1 MIGRYVKAFAAA
13 GLLVLTAAQAVAQSG
28 QGPVAQACSAEM
40 EKLCPGK
47 QHGQGEMR
55 SCLESNKDKVSSA
68 CKAALDST
76 GPGSGMGKNRPN

>member
-1 MIGRYVKAFAAA
+1 MFGRYANAFAAA
-13 GLLVLTAAQAVAQSG
+13 GLVLVGASQAVAQSG

-40 EKLCPGK
+40 EKLCAGK

-55 SCLESNKDKVSSA
+55 SCLEANKDKVSSA

-76 GPGSGMGKNRPN
+76 GPGSGMGKNRN